1 MTKDTMYYFHQ
12 TPRQL
17 AKQIINDIDFKN
29 GENVLEPFKGDGAF
43 YDQLPSNVNKYYTEI
58 EEGLCYTSFNFDEV
72 KINTIISNP
81 PFKID
86 SKNCFFKILEYF
98 SSKDIDRI
106 IFLCNDYC
114 FNSLTPKRLKKLNDN
129 KLYLNKIVTCD
140 VKKWRGR
147 YYIITFGRIPNL
159 SFQYFLNTFE

>member
-1 MTKDTMYYFHQ
+1 MKDDIYFFHQ
-12 TPRQL
+12 TSRHL
-17 AKQIINDIDFKN
+17 AKQIIDNIDFKD
-29 GENVLEPFKGDGAF
+29 GENVYEPFRGEKAF
-43 YDQLPSNVNKYYTEI
+43 YDQLPQNVNKYYTEI

-81 PFKID
+81 PFRID
-86 SKNCFFKILEYF
+86 GKNCFFKLVEYF

-114 FNSLTPKRLKKLNDN
+114 FTSLTGKRMKKINDN
-129 KLYLNKIVTCD
+129 GFYLNKIVTCD

-147 YYIITFGRIPNL
+147 YYVVTFGRIPNL